1 MIATGGGPRLAI
13 GFALITI
20 VAAVA
25 AAAPL
30 IAPYDPTRSS
40 MSLLAPPSW
49 GNWLGTDELGRDI
62 WSRLLYGAR
71 PSLMIGFGAAAVA
84 ALIGVPIGLTAGY
97 FRGVVDTAIVPV
109 IDLFIALP
117 GLVLALIITVM
128 VGPTI
133 TNLILV
139 LGFVGWPTVAR
150 LVRGQV
156 LAIREQTFIEA
167 ARAIGGGGG
176 WIIFRHVWPNVMRIV
191 AAQFSITMSFAIFTS
206 ASLSFLGLGIPPPTP
221 DWGGMVRAGFD
232 FLSINPMMSL
242 GPGAA
247 VAVTVLGFYLVGTS
261 VE

>member
-1 MIATGGGPRLAI
+1 
-13 GFALITI
+13 
-20 VAAVA
+20 
-25 AAAPL
+25 
-30 IAPYDPTRSS
+30 
-40 MSLLAPPSW
+40 MSLLSPPTW
-49 GNWLGTDELGRDI
+49 ANWLGTDELGRDI
-62 WSRLLYGAR
+62 WSRLLHGAR
-71 PSLMIGFGAAAVA
+71 PSLTIGFGAAAVA
-84 ALIGVPIGLTAGY
+84 AMIGVPIGLTAGY
-97 FRGVVDTAIVPV
+97 FRGVLDMAIVPV

-247 VAVTVLGFYLVGTS
+247 AAIAATIAISAKPMKSRGPPAVAIMASCVPCQP
-261 VE
+261 

>member
-1 MIATGGGPRLAI
+1 MIATAGGPRLAI
-13 GFALITI
+13 GFALITL
-20 VAAVA
+20 VAAIA

-30 IAPYDPTRSS
+30 IAPYEPARSS
-40 MSLLAPPSW
+40 MSILAPPSW
-49 GNWLGTDELGRDI
+49 TNWLGTDELGRDI
-62 WSRLLYGAR
+62 WTRLLYGAR
-71 PSLMIGFGAAAVA
+71 PSLMIGAGAAMVA

-97 FRGVVDTAIVPV
+97 FRGIVDTAIVPV

-167 ARAIGGGGG
+167 ARAIGGGSF

-191 AAQFSITMSFAIFTS
+191 AAQFCITMSFAIFTS

>member
-1 MIATGGGPRLAI
+1 
-13 GFALITI
+13 
-20 VAAVA
+20 
-25 AAAPL
+25 
-30 IAPYDPTRSS
+30 

-62 WSRLLYGAR
+62 WSRLLYGAK
-71 PSLMIGFGAAAVA
+71 PSLLIGFGAASVA
-84 ALIGVPIGLTAGY
+84 ALIGVPVGLTAGY
-97 FRGVVDTAIVPV
+97 FRGPVDTAIVPV

-133 TNLILV
+133 FNLILV

-156 LAIREQTFIEA
+156 LAVREQTFIEA
-167 ARAIGGGGG
+167 ARAIGGGGS

-247 VAVTVLGFYLVGTS
+247 VAVTILGFYLVGTS

>member
-1 MIATGGGPRLAI
+1 MMTMAI
-13 GFALITI
+13 GSRVAVGFVLIAIITAI
-20 VAAVA
+20 AVA
-25 AAAPL
+25 APM
-30 IAPYDPTRSS
+30 IAPHDPARSS

-49 GNWLGTDELGRDI
+49 SNWLGTDELGRDV
-62 WSRLLYGAR
+62 WSRLLHGAR

-97 FRGVVDTAIVPV
+97 FRGAVDTAIVPV

-167 ARAIGGGGG
+167 ARAIGGADG
-176 WIIFRHVWPNVMRIV
+176 WIIARHVWPNVMRIV

-232 FLSINPMMSL
+232 FLSINPLMSL
-242 GPGAA
+242 GPGVA
-247 VAVTVLGFYLVGTS
+247 VTVTVLGFYLVGS
-261 VE
+261 AVE

>member
-1 MIATGGGPRLAI
+1 MIATAGATRLFV
-13 GFALITI
+13 GFALVAL
-20 VAAVA
+20 VAAIA

-30 IAPYDPTRSS
+30 LAPYDPTKSS
-40 MSLLAPPSW
+40 MSMLALPSW
-49 GNWLGTDELGRDI
+49 INWLGTDELGRDI

-71 PSLMIGFGAAAVA
+71 PSLLIGFGAASVA

-97 FRGVVDTAIVPV
+97 FRGLVDTAIVPV

-133 TNLILV
+133 MNLILV

-167 ARAIGGGGG
+167 ARAIGGASG

-247 VAVTVLGFYLVGTS
+247 VAVTVLGFYLIGTS

>member
-1 MIATGGGPRLAI
+1 MIAAAGGLRLAI
-13 GFALITI
+13 GFALIAI
-20 VAAVA
+20 VATIA

-49 GNWLGTDELGRDI
+49 TNWLGTDELGRDT
-62 WSRLLYGAR
+62 WSRLLFGAR
-71 PSLMIGFGAAAVA
+71 PSLMIGFGAATVA

-156 LAIREQTFIEA
+156 LALREQTFIEA
-167 ARAIGGGGG
+167 ARAIGGGSA

-191 AAQFSITMSFAIFTS
+191 AAQFCITMSFAIFTS

-247 VAVTVLGFYLVGTS
+247 VAMTVLGFYLVGTS

>member
-1 MIATGGGPRLAI
+1 MIVSAGGARLAF
-13 GFALITI
+13 GFTLIAI
-20 VAAVA
+20 VASVAAVA
-25 AAAPL
+25 PW

-49 GNWLGTDELGRDI
+49 TNWLGTDELGRDI

-71 PSLMIGFGAAAVA
+71 PSLLIGFGAATVA

-97 FRGVVDTAIVPV
+97 FRGAADLAIVPI

-133 TNLILV
+133 ANLILV

-156 LAIREQTFIEA
+156 LAIREMTFIEA

-176 WIIFRHVWPNVMRIV
+176 WIIVRHVWPNVMRIV
-191 AAQFSITMSFAIFTS
+191 AAQFSVTMSFAIFTS

-221 DWGGMVRAGFD
+221 DWGGMVRTGFD

-247 VAVTVLGFYLVGTS
+247 VAATVLGFYLVGTS